1 METDLKLQELELKN
15 KELNDKI
22 NLQEENYRKQVQ
34 ELKENNDKLKKVNQ
48 DYFNRITTS
57 YEEVKVK
64 SEEPKLSFDE
74 FTNKLGGN
82 ILWIILIF

>member
-82 ILWIILIF
+82 IL